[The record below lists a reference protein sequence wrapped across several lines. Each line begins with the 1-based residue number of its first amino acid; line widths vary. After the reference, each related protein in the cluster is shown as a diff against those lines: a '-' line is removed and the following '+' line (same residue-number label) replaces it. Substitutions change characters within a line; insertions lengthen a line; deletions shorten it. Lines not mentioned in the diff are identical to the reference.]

1 VHSDL
6 FVTTD
11 TEGSDG
17 VSGLACEN
25 RY

>member
-6 FVTTD
+6 FITTD

-17 VSGLACEN
+17 VSGLAYGN
-25 RY
+25 